1 VRGAAINTPSF
12 SPILTNVPP
21 DETSDTR
28 TAGGI
33 VATLPIRSLFHGK
46 RRLAGHLSE
55 AERTRLILHLCNTVV
70 RALRDSGTVDM
81 ISLVSGDEMA
91 LRFARTLGLEPLRE
105 EEQELNGALHTAM
118 AWASARADAH
128 LIVLPDLPLLRAA
141 DIRQVV
147 AAGSETP
154 SLVLCPD
161 HTGLGTNIM
170 FARPCGVV
178 PPLFGLGSLAR
189 HLEAGHAAGVPTT
202 LIEAPGTRWDLD
214 TPDDLRALELQADFG
229 MSETTPLEPA
239 TTNHNER
246 DRH

>member
-1 VRGAAINTPSF
+1 LP
-12 SPILTNVPP
+12 PILTNVPT
-21 DETSDTR
+21 DETSDR
-28 TAGGI
+28 RAARGI

-46 RRLAGHLSE
+46 RRLADHLTE
-55 AERTRLILHLCNTVV
+55 PERTRLILHLCNTVV

-81 ISLVSGDEMA
+81 ISLVSGDEMV
-91 LRFARTLGLEPLRE
+91 LRYARTLGLEPLRE
-105 EEQELNGALHTAM
+105 EEQELNGALHTAI

-141 DIRQVV
+141 DIRHVV

-161 HTGLGTNIM
+161 HTGLGTNM
-170 FARPCGVV
+170 LFARPCGVI

-189 HLEAGHAAGVPTT
+189 HLEAAREAGVPTT

-214 TPDDLRALELQADFG
+214 TPDDLRALGIHVAMAEPDTA
-229 MSETTPLEPA
+229 TPIESA